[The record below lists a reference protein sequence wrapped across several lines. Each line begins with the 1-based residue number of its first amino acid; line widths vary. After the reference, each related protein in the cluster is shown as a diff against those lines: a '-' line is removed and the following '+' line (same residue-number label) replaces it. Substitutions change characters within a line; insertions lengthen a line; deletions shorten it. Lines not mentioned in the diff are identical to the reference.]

1 MKLKLV
7 LAAAAAALSL
17 GAAPAFA
24 FNPQPDPPGRPAVGG
39 NYMQPSAKGI
49 GNCCNR
55 RHVSVGGRVQNVQS
69 VR

>member
-1 MKLKLV
+1 MTIKLV

-17 GAAPAFA
+17 GSAPAFA

-39 NYMQPSAKGI
+39 NYMQPSAKGVVS
-49 GNCCNR
+49 CCSHR
-55 RHVSVGGRVQNVQS
+55 QVSVGGKVQS